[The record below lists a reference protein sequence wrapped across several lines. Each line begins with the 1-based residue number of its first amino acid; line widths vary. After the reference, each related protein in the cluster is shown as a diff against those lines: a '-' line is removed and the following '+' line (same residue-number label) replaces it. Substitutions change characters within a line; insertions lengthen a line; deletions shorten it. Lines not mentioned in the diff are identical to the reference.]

1 MMGHKEKLK
10 SGLELDVIYQ
20 KQILC
25 YLKNYPGIV
34 RYVKRSMNKRTRQKA
49 KKDLHKRNE
58 FEGENFIRIGE
69 EPNAETLKAISEIN
83 QGKGKRHKTVDSLMS
98 DLMTD

>member
-1 MMGHKEKLK
+1 MGHKEKLK

-20 KQILC
+20 KHILC

-58 FEGENFIRIGE
+58 ENEDLAFLEMLKVARTSE
-69 EPNAETLKAISEIN
+69 KVSREAVMYVLNAVK
-83 QGKGKRHKTVDSLMS
+83 
-98 DLMTD
+98 

>member
-1 MMGHKEKLK
+1 MTTITINERTAKGK
-10 SGLELDVIYQ
+10 SLIEFL
-20 KQILC
+20 
-25 YLKNYPGIV
+25 
-34 RYVKRSMNKRTRQKA
+34 
-49 KKDLHKRNE
+49 RN

-69 EPNAETLKAISEIN
+69 DPNAETLKAISEIN